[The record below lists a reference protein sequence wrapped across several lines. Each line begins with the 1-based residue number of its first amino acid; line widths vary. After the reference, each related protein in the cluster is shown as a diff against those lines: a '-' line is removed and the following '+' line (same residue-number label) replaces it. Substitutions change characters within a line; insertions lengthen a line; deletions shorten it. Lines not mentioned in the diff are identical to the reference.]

1 MYMKHRAT
9 YILILPIAIQIA
21 VTGVFLHSSVLDY
34 VGEDGSVHGVFNS
47 ICDMKEIPR
56 ATPYLA
62 YVILPVPVSF
72 YVPKPFAELFLAVGR
87 IY

>member
-1 MYMKHRAT
+1 MYMKHPAT

-62 YVILPVPVSF
+62 YVILPVSF
-72 YVPKPFAELFLAVGR
+72 YVPISFAELFLAVCR
-87 IY
+87 IS